1 LDIEFLKEMD
11 LEDMISDVSKKEK
24 NVPYPKEFED
34 NSNKNMKEMQEEY
47 DLK

>member
-1 LDIEFLKEMD
+1 MDIEFLKEMD
-11 LEDMISDVSKKEK
+11 LEDMISDVNKKEK
-24 NVPYPKEFED
+24 KAPYPKEFED

>member
-1 LDIEFLKEMD
+1 
-11 LEDMISDVSKKEK
+11 MISDVSKKEK
-24 NVPYPKEFED
+24 KAPYPLEFED